1 MILTKAPTINPNRI
15 NRMQMMIVT
24 HNESTGEGKIYLYSF
39 NLSTGLFGQQANGT
53 YGGFNEITA
62 ITTTLR

>member
-1 MILTKAPTINPNRI
+1 
-15 NRMQMMIVT
+15 MQMMIVT